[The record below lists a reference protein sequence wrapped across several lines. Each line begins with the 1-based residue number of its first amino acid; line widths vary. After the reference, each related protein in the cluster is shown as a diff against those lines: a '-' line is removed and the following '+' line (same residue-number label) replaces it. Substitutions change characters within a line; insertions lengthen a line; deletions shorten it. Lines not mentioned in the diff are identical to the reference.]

1 MVRFLQTLLEKFFD
15 FFWSDGMKVKLK
27 DIAEHLNISVS
38 TVSRVVN
45 GKNYV
50 NPEVRK
56 KVLEAL
62 EYFQYRPNEIARSL
76 KNKSSKVIG
85 VIVPDIMNLFFTAI
99 IKGVE
104 SEVREQDYSIMICN
118 SDERVDKE
126 AEYLQLLAQK
136 QISGLV
142 IATVNES
149 MPFLTDYKALRIPVV
164 FVDNLPKVSDQF
176 DSVIVDNVKASHELV
191 SRLIGKGHRDIAIIT
206 GPLNQTT
213 SSERLA
219 GWEQAMREGGVTMRK
234 EWVKVGTFKQQDGYE
249 YMKALLESDERPTAV
264 FAANNILAYGAIR
277 AIKEKELRIPEDISL
292 ISFDTI
298 DPTGLF
304 SPVIA
309 SMIQPT
315 EEIGRI
321 AGDIIIRKLKNPDI
335 KRTERVVLE
344 PEYIEGG
351 SVRSL

>member
-1 MVRFLQTLLEKFFD
+1 
-15 FFWSDGMKVKLK
+15 MKVKLK
-27 DIAEHLNISVS
+27 DIAEHLNVSVS

-62 EYFQYRPNEIARSL
+62 EYFKYQPNEIARSL
-76 KNKSSKVIG
+76 KSKSSKVIG
-85 VIVPDIMNLFFTAI
+85 VIVPDIMNMFFAAI

-104 SEVREQDYSIMICN
+104 YEVREQGFSIIICS
-118 SDERVDKE
+118 SDEKVEKE

-136 QISGLV
+136 QVSGLV

-149 MPFLTDYKALRIPVV
+149 MPFFTDYKALHIPVV

-176 DSVIVDNVKASHELV
+176 DSVIVDNVRASHELV
-191 SRLIGKGHRDIAIIT
+191 SGLIKQGHGQVAIIT

-219 GWEQAMREGGVTMRK
+219 GWEKAMKDNRLEIRQ
-234 EWVKVGTFKQQDGYE
+234 EWIKVGSFKQEDGYAF
-249 YMKALLESDERPTAV
+249 MKMLLATERPPTAV
-264 FAANNILAYGAIR
+264 FAANNILAYGAMQ
-277 AIKEKELRIPEDISL
+277 AIKEKGLRIPEDISL
-292 ISFDTI
+292 VSFDTI
-298 DPTGLF
+298 DHTGLL
-304 SPVIA
+304 SPVIR
-309 SMIQPT
+309 SMIQPA

-321 AGDIIIRKLKNPDI
+321 AGDIIVRKLKNPEI

-344 PEYIEGG
+344 PEYELGD
-351 SVRSL
+351 SVKTLQK